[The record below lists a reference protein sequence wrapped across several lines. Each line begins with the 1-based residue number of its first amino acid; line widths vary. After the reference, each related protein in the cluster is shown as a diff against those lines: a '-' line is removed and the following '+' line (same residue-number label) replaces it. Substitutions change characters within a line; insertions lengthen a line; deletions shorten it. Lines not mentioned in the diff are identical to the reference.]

1 MSFVN
6 QSISI
11 EIVNRCKELRRL
23 LHAHP
28 CLSGQEAATRDL
40 LFQYFDQHLT
50 DVKRE
55 LLPENGFALM
65 FPGNGKKRIV
75 FRCELDAVPL
85 EETTKENYT
94 SENSG
99 VSHSCGHDGH
109 MAIMA
114 GFAQWLHENGT
125 KDHEVILLF
134 QPAEENGKGA
144 IAMMQTEF
152 FATHKPDF
160 IFALHNLP
168 GFSLG
173 SVIIKEG
180 PFAMASTGMTFE
192 FFGKPS
198 HAAHP
203 ESGINP
209 ALVISKMISEI
220 SKPDFCDEQSFATIV
235 HANVGEP
242 SFGMSPGKGV
252 LMLTLR
258 SATDEG
264 LRKLC
269 EKTESMALQLSLQNK
284 LVLRNGRDDIF
295 CATVNDADATKI
307 VMNAAKECS
316 FEMITPDVPFRWSED
331 FGYYSHLGKTALFGL
346 GAGEQHAG
354 LHTAGYDF
362 PEALIEKGILIYNQ
376 IIKTIVE

>member
-1 MSFVN
+1 MN
-6 QSISI
+6 TSISG
-11 EIVNRCKELRRL
+11 EILKNCIALRRS
-23 LHAHP
+23 LHETP
-28 CLSGQEAATRDL
+28 CLSGKEEETNEQLIRFFEK
-40 LFQYFDQHLT
+40 HLPE
-50 DVKRE
+50 VRRE
-55 LLPENGFALM
+55 LLPQNGLALV
-65 FPGNGKKRIV
+65 FPGEGKRIC
-75 FRCELDAVPL
+75 FRCELDAVTVQ
-85 EETTKENYT
+85 ETDKEDNT
-94 SENSG
+94 SRNAG
-99 VSHSCGHDGH
+99 VSHACGHDGH

-114 GFAQWLHENGT
+114 GFAQWLHENDT
-125 KDHEVILLF
+125 NNHEVILLF

-144 IAMMQTEF
+144 IAMIQSDF
-152 FATHKPDF
+152 FATHKPES

-168 GFSLG
+168 GFPLG

-209 ALVISKMISEI
+209 AWVISKMISEI
-220 SKPDFCDEQSFATIV
+220 SKPDFCDEQSLATIV

-269 EKTESMALQLSLQNK
+269 EKVEGMALQLSLQNK
-284 LVLRNGRDDIF
+284 LVLRNGRDDVF
-295 CATVNDADATKI
+295 CATVNDADAANI
-307 VMNAAKECS
+307 VVKAANECS
-316 FEMITPDVPFRWSED
+316 FEIVAPNGPFRWSED
-331 FGYYSHLGKTALFGL
+331 FGYFNHLGKTALFGL

-362 PEALIEKGILIYNQ
+362 PEELIEKGILLYKSVFENI
-376 IIKTIVE
+376 EA